1 MFGYNDTN
9 TYTPNPFITQGNIV
23 LSGAGRKPMKPEDY
37 GKMRTMDMKPEDWA
51 RLRKARGEP
60 EYKLYG
66 SGMDDMDG
74 AGFFD
79 EVKKGYSKVKKGV
92 KSKTGQKIVGALKD
106 DKSVMKE
113 FNKAKKQL
121 SDFQKG
127 IRKSPPGKAAMIILE
142 QSGVI
147 SKIEDE
153 FKGAGKK
160 SGKISRMKKAKK
172 WRDFSEDTAY
182 RGIDLA
188 EYGYRKAKDAANPI
202 AKTVRGWFGGAQGGA
217 RRGPVQKSS
226 RPDSTIPYRR
236 RPGYGSPRC
245 GSGCRVGRGYGPVS
259 RVPGGRGCSCRLPD
273 RPAGLSGRLAAS
285 VRHLAI
291 VAFLPLE
298 GEAFLS
304 KLPVAL

>member
-9 TYTPNPFITQGNIV
+9 TYTPNPFITQGIIV

-51 RLRKARGEP
+51 RMRKNRNGRKTIP
-60 EYKLYG
+60 VDQGNYTDRPRRMVLKG
-66 SGMDDMDG
+66 SGMDSDDEMDG
-74 AGFFD
+74 AGLFD

-160 SGKISRMKKAKK
+160 SGKISRIKKAKK

-217 RRGPVQKSS
+217 KRGPSMWIGFVKEFAQENN
-226 RPDSTIPYRR
+226 IPYKEALKKA
-236 RPGYGSPRC
+236 
-245 GSGCRVGRGYGPVS
+245 GPAYRQIKS
-259 RVPGGRGCSCRLPD
+259 QM
-273 RPAGLSGRLAAS
+273 
-285 VRHLAI
+285 
-291 VAFLPLE
+291 
-298 GEAFLS
+298 
-304 KLPVAL
+304 

>member
-1 MFGYNDTN
+1 MLKGYNDMNTN
-9 TYTPNPFITQGNIV
+9 VPNPFATKGSIV
-23 LSGAGRKPMKPEDY
+23 LSGAGRMRKNINGNMGVNDFVIRERETNKKLKSK
-37 GKMRTMDMKPEDWA
+37 GKKELKEMFGA
-51 RLRKARGEP
+51 
-60 EYKLYG
+60 
-66 SGMDDMDG
+66 GMDSDDEMDG

-92 KSKTGQKIVGALKD
+92 KSKTGQKIKGALME
-106 DKSVMKE
+106 DKAFMKE
-113 FNKAKKQL
+113 YNKAKKQL
-121 SDFQKG
+121 MDYQKG

-160 SGKISRMKKAKK
+160 SGKISRIKKAKK

-217 RRGPVQKSS
+217 KRGPSMWIGFVKEFAQENN
-226 RPDSTIPYRR
+226 IPYKEALKAA
-236 RPGYGSPRC
+236 
-245 GSGCRVGRGYGPVS
+245 GPS
-259 RVPGGRGCSCRLPD
+259 YQ
-273 RPAGLSGRLAAS
+273 
-285 VRHLAI
+285 
-291 VAFLPLE
+291 
-298 GEAFLS
+298 
-304 KLPVAL
+304 KLKAQM

>member
-1 MFGYNDTN
+1 MFGYNDMN
-9 TYTPNPFITQGNIV
+9 TYTPNPYAVNDMIRM
-23 LSGAGRKPMKPEDY
+23 SGAGRRPMKPEDY

-153 FKGAGKK
+153 FKGGVN
-160 SGKISRMKKAKK
+160 RLKKAKR
-172 WRDFSEDTAY
+172 WEGFVRDTGYDAV
-182 RGIDLA
+182 DLGA
-188 EYGYRKAKDAANPI
+188 YGYRKAKDAVNPI
-202 AKTVRGWFGGAQGGA
+202 GKTVRGWFGGAQGGA
-217 RRGPVQKSS
+217 KRGPSMWIGFVKEFAQENN
-226 RPDSTIPYRR
+226 IPYKEALKAA
-236 RPGYGSPRC
+236 
-245 GSGCRVGRGYGPVS
+245 GPS
-259 RVPGGRGCSCRLPD
+259 Y
-273 RPAGLSGRLAAS
+273 
-285 VRHLAI
+285 
-291 VAFLPLE
+291 
-298 GEAFLS
+298 
-304 KLPVAL
+304 KALKAKM